1 MASDGYIKLYRKMI
15 DWGWYDDPAVKC
27 VFLHLLLSAQYE
39 PCYYR
44 GIQLDTGQAA
54 TSIREL
60 SAKTGISVRSVRTA
74 INKLKSTHEVTQ
86 QIHGKYSVFTVNKY
100 AEYQSNDTRSDK
112 QATQQRHNSDTTATQ
127 TLILRNQE
135 VKKSRKKKD
144 ISSDI
149 SQKAHGEFDNVKL
162 TGEEYNKLV
171 DSMGD
176 IGAAEYIERLSA
188 YIAQSGKTYKNHY
201 ATMLNWWRKDGKPA
215 QRTKCIAPMLPDE
228 GRDITPDITAEELF

>member
-27 VFLHLLLSAQYE
+27 VFLHLLLTAQYE

-44 GIQLDTGQAA
+44 GIQLDTGQVV

-60 SAKTGISVRSVRTA
+60 ASKTGVSVQAVRTA
-74 INKLKSTHEVTQ
+74 ITKLKSTQEITQ
-86 QIHGKYSVFTVNKY
+86 QAHGKYSVFAINQYTKY
-100 AEYQSNDTRSDK
+100 QMSNTQSNMQSTHEQHASNTR
-112 QATQQRHNSDTTATQ
+112 ATQ

-149 SQKAHGEFDNVKL
+149 SQKAHGEFCNVKL
-162 TGEEYNKLV
+162 AGEEYNKLV

-188 YIAQSGKTYKNHY
+188 YLAQSGKTYKNHY
-201 ATMLNWWRKDGKPA
+201 ATMLNWWRKDGKPV
-215 QRTKCIAPMLPDE
+215 QRTKSTAPMLPDE
-228 GRDITPDITAEELF
+228 PRDITPDITAEELF